1 MQIHLRLGPPA
12 KAIVALGK
20 ELKAD
25 LVVVGR
31 RRLGRLKRMVVGSV
45 SEKVVSNLREAAV
58 LVVTLG

>member
-1 MQIHLRLGPPA
+1 MQIHLRLGRPA

-31 RRLGRLKRMVVGSV
+31 RRLGRLTRMVVGSV

-58 LVVTLG
+58 LAVTLG